1 MLLALSTF
9 FRTSLSLDPSADVT
23 LAEEIDLQ
31 RLYLD
36 IEKARFPDRLH
47 VEIDVPHEL
56 EQARLPAL
64 ILQPIVE
71 NAIKYGVS
79 KSRKAVVIRIEA
91 RHLDD
96 GRMVARDQQPAEERR
111 QGRASG
117 RHARG
122 NGPRPCQCL
131 PAARGAVRQPRE
143 LPLRP
148 DDRRR
153 VQGFAHNAGGDSM
166 AETKPLRVLI
176 ADDEPL
182 AAERLQLLLARAE
195 GAQLVGTA
203 SDGEV
208 AINLTEAL
216 HPDLLLLDI
225 AMPGLDG
232 IGVARALAAQ
242 NPSPAVVFVTAFD
255 QFAVAAFEVE
265 AVDYLM
271 KPVDPQPAAARA
283 RPRPRL
289 SRSSARASRRA
300 GKSSQWLEEF
310 WASDLSGL
318 VRIAARDVDR
328 VSAERDYMRL
338 HVGRRS
344 WLIHHSMTALE
355 EGLDP
360 ELFVRLHRSAIVR
373 KDFITGFT
381 RNPSGRWIARLA
393 DGEEQPVGRLYSDRV
408 RAIAGR

>member
-1 MLLALSTF
+1 ML
-9 FRTSLSLDPSADVT
+9 
-23 LAEEIDLQ
+23 EEQ
-31 RLYLD
+31 
-36 IEKARFPDRLH
+36 
-47 VEIDVPHEL
+47 
-56 EQARLPAL
+56 
-64 ILQPIVE
+64 
-71 NAIKYGVS
+71 
-79 KSRKAVVIRIEA
+79 
-91 RHLDD
+91 
-96 GRMVARDQQPAEERR
+96 
-111 QGRASG
+111 
-117 RHARG
+117 
-122 NGPRPCQCL
+122 
-131 PAARGAVRQPRE
+131 
-143 LPLRP
+143 
-148 DDRRR
+148 
-153 VQGFAHNAGGDSM
+153 
-166 AETKPLRVLI
+166 PLRVLI

-182 AAERLQLLLARAE
+182 AAERLQLLLARSD

-203 SDGEV
+203 SDGDS

-242 NPSPAVVFVTAFD
+242 TPSPAVVFITAFD

-271 KPVDPQPAAARA
+271 KPVDPPRLQRALDRARA
-283 RPRPRL
+283 YLRQRTGQPQP
-289 SRSSARASRRA
+289 

-318 VRIAARDVDR
+318 VRIAAQDVDR

-344 WLIHHSMTALE
+344 WLIHHSMAALE
-355 EGLDP
+355 EGLNP

-381 RNPSGRWIARLA
+381 RNQSGRWIARLA
-393 DGEEQPVGRLYSDRV
+393 DGTEQPVGRLYSDRV

>member
-1 MLLALSTF
+1 M
-9 FRTSLSLDPSADVT
+9 
-23 LAEEIDLQ
+23 
-31 RLYLD
+31 
-36 IEKARFPDRLH
+36 
-47 VEIDVPHEL
+47 VE
-56 EQARLPAL
+56 
-64 ILQPIVE
+64 
-71 NAIKYGVS
+71 
-79 KSRKAVVIRIEA
+79 
-91 RHLDD
+91 
-96 GRMVARDQQPAEERR
+96 DQ
-111 QGRASG
+111 
-117 RHARG
+117 
-122 NGPRPCQCL
+122 
-131 PAARGAVRQPRE
+131 
-143 LPLRP
+143 
-148 DDRRR
+148 
-153 VQGFAHNAGGDSM
+153 
-166 AETKPLRVLI
+166 PLRVLI

-182 AAERLQLLLARAE
+182 AAERLQLLLARAD

-203 SDGEV
+203 SDGDS
-208 AINLTEAL
+208 AINLADAL

-242 NPSPAVVFVTAFD
+242 TPSPAVVFVTAFD

-271 KPVDPQPAAARA
+271 KPVEPRRLQRALDRARTYLRQRTGQPQP
-283 RPRPRL
+283 
-289 SRSSARASRRA
+289 

-318 VRIAARDVDR
+318 VRIAAQDVDR

-355 EGLDP
+355 EGLNP

-373 KDFITGFT
+373 KDFIAGFT
-381 RNPSGRWIARLA
+381 RNQSGRWIARLA
-393 DGEEQPVGRLYSDRV
+393 DGTEQPVGRLYSDRV

>member
-1 MLLALSTF
+1 ML
-9 FRTSLSLDPSADVT
+9 V
-23 LAEEIDLQ
+23 
-31 RLYLD
+31 
-36 IEKARFPDRLH
+36 
-47 VEIDVPHEL
+47 
-56 EQARLPAL
+56 
-64 ILQPIVE
+64 
-71 NAIKYGVS
+71 
-79 KSRKAVVIRIEA
+79 
-91 RHLDD
+91 
-96 GRMVARDQQPAEERR
+96 
-111 QGRASG
+111 
-117 RHARG
+117 
-122 NGPRPCQCL
+122 
-131 PAARGAVRQPRE
+131 
-143 LPLRP
+143 
-148 DDRRR
+148 
-153 VQGFAHNAGGDSM
+153 
-166 AETKPLRVLI
+166 

-182 AAERLQLLLARAE
+182 AVERLQLLLARAD

-203 SDGEV
+203 SDGES
-208 AINLTEAL
+208 AINLTAAL

-232 IGVARALAAQ
+232 IAVARSLARQ
-242 NPSPAVVFVTAFD
+242 EPSPAVIFVTAFD

-271 KPVDPQPAAARA
+271 KPVDPVRLQRALDRA
-283 RPRPRL
+283 RSYLEQRTGQPQRD
-289 SRSSARASRRA
+289 
-300 GKSSQWLEEF
+300 GSQWLEEF

-373 KDFITGFT
+373 KDFIAGFT

-393 DGEEQPVGRLYSDRV
+393 DGTEQPVGRLYADRV
-408 RAIAGR
+408 RSIAGR